1 MCGVIF
7 RHRQSRRAS
16 QRYIEHSSNPI
27 YTPRFS
33 GILRSMCFLVLD
45 WAETFSQDFKC
56 LMCSHH
62 QVWDFSE
69 VVWYF
74 FNFNWICARTHRLI
88 IQWLM
93 KNLKIYVTIT
103 WKLISCWKP
112 INLIISIK
120 VYIFA
125 LTKIVSISCIMFN
138 IYNKKHN
145 SLGHIFF
152 LCAVNE
158 NKVYYFF

>member
-1 MCGVIF
+1 
-7 RHRQSRRAS
+7 
-16 QRYIEHSSNPI
+16 
-27 YTPRFS
+27 
-33 GILRSMCFLVLD
+33 
-45 WAETFSQDFKC
+45 
-56 LMCSHH
+56 
-62 QVWDFSE
+62 
-69 VVWYF
+69 
-74 FNFNWICARTHRLI
+74 
-88 IQWLM
+88 M

-103 WKLISCWKP
+103 WKLISYRKP